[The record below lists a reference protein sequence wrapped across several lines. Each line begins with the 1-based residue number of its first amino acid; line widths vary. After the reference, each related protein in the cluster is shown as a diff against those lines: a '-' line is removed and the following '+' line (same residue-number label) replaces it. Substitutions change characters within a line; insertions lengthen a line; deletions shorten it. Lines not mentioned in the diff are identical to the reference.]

1 METVKQTRNE
11 LPDNIPLIG
20 FAGAPFTLASYT
32 IEGGASRSYL
42 NTKTLMYRDEGA
54 WNALMERFVRAVA
67 RYLNAQIVAGAQCVQ
82 LFDSWAGC
90 LSVNDYRR
98 YALPYVQ
105 EIVAALPP
113 GVPVINFA
121 TGNPALLPLLAD
133 AGDVVVGVDWRIGLD
148 QAWKS
153 VGSDHAVQGNLDP
166 AVLLAT
172 PPEIRSRAASVLKE
186 AAGRPGHIFNLG
198 HGVLQQTPVENAIA
212 LVEAVHE
219 LSAR

>member
-1 METVKQTRNE
+1 MWKMFHASGSARTADWVAQSITWKSTSKPRSVSTSRLTV
-11 LPDNIPLIG
+11 
-20 FAGAPFTLASYT
+20 AAA
-32 IEGGASRSYL
+32 
-42 NTKTLMYRDEGA
+42 
-54 WNALMERFVRAVA
+54 
-67 RYLNAQIVAGAQCVQ
+67 
-82 LFDSWAGC
+82 WAGC